1 MTARVYLRDRLPA
14 ILIRAGAHLLTA
26 IFLLAFRVPSQA
38 VAAAILLP
46 LCGAAAA
53 EFREFR
59 RRKRFYDRLRDNDEG
74 LERKYL
80 LSETLPD
87 PDFAEGRIL
96 KETLCGAGKSMADE
110 AAACRGDVCAFREYI
125 ELWVHEIKLPL
136 AAMRLLCCNSGC
148 TRCGEQMTR
157 MEDCVENVLFYAR
170 SGSPEKDYVIGPV
183 SLKRVFSDAAQRHRE
198 ELLSRGVIIRTEG
211 LDTAVFTDAKW
222 LAWILGQLMSNSMKY
237 FSPEKDRVPEITV
250 TAEELP
256 DRTVLRFRDNG
267 IGIPARD
274 LPYIFEKTFTGQNG
288 RARPGST
295 GMGLYV
301 AKKLCARLG
310 HGMEAASEEGKYTEI
325 RLLFGRSDYTAPRSP
340 ENAPRPSNLSEM

>member
-1 MTARVYLRDRLPA
+1 MTARAFLRDRLPA
-14 ILIRAGAHLLTA
+14 ILIRAFAHLLTV
-26 IFLLAFRVPSQA
+26 IFLLAFRIPHQA
-38 VAAAILLP
+38 LAAAILLP
-46 LCGAAAA
+46 LCGTVPA
-53 EFREFR
+53 ELWEYR
-59 RRKRFYDRLRDNDEG
+59 RRKRFYDRLRNNAEG

-96 KETLCGAGKSMADE
+96 KETLRDAGKSMAEE
-110 AAACRGDVCAFREYI
+110 AAECRRDADAFREYI

-136 AAMRLLCCNSGC
+136 AAMRLLCYNGGC
-148 TRCGEQMTR
+148 GRCGEQMNR
-157 MEDCVENVLFYAR
+157 MDDCVENVLFYAR

-183 SLKRVFSDAAQRHRE
+183 SLKRVFSDTAQRHRE
-198 ELLSRGVIIRTEG
+198 ELQSRGVSIRTEG
-211 LDTAVFTDAKW
+211 LDTAVYTDAKW

-237 FSPEKDRVPEITV
+237 FSPEKDREPQIIVS
-250 TAEELP
+250 AEELP

-274 LPYIFEKTFTGQNG
+274 LPYIFEKSFTGQNG

-310 HGMEAASEEGKYTEI
+310 HGMEAESEEGKYTEI
-325 RLLFGRSDYTAPRSP
+325 RLLFGKSGYTAPLSA
-340 ENAPRPSNLSEM
+340 ENAPRDPNLSEM